1 MSVVSPAYN
10 STATEMSASSGA
22 KTVTTADSSAQV
34 ASATSDAAA
43 TVMSEGDTPLPE
55 KVAYVPETRPQA
67 AFPDVAVPMG
77 AAAIAGNT
85 PQPLVQP
92 AQTAEQTQAVAQQ
105 VAAGDAAAI
114 ASKAQATTQAMSNGV
129 YVTAGEP
136 PQPQV
141 AAPKESLFASLFST

>member
-1 MSVVSPAYN
+1 
-10 STATEMSASSGA
+10 
-22 KTVTTADSSAQV
+22 AQA
-34 ASATSDAAA
+34 ASATADAAA

-67 AFPDVAVPMG
+67 AFPAVVVPAG

-105 VAAGDAAAI
+105 IAAGDAAAI
-114 ASKAQATTQAMSNGV
+114 ASKAQATTQAM
-129 YVTAGEP
+129 
-136 PQPQV
+136 
-141 AAPKESLFASLFST
+141 

>member
-10 STATEMSASSGA
+10 ST
-22 KTVTTADSSAQV
+22 
-34 ASATSDAAA
+34 
-43 TVMSEGDTPLPE
+43 
-55 KVAYVPETRPQA
+55 AYVPETRPQA
-67 AFPDVAVPMG
+67 AFPDVAVPTG

-129 YVTAGEP
+129 YVTA
-136 PQPQV
+136 
-141 AAPKESLFASLFST
+141 